1 MQSAHVV
8 PAATRTPIG
17 RFCPLRAQASNLVLL
32 SPRGRTPSP
41 RGQAMRERA
50 GRRRPCP

>member
-17 RFCPLRAQASNLVLL
+17 RFCPLRAQASNLALL
-32 SPRGRTPSP
+32 SP
-41 RGQAMRERA
+41 RGQAMRKRA